1 MNPSSITSG
10 SSPFYERSRTLLR
23 KGLVISSKTEK
34 KHYSLP
40 PVKEAESNVVF
51 RRNNEK

>member
-1 MNPSSITSG
+1 MN
-10 SSPFYERSRTLLR
+10 
-23 KGLVISSKTEK
+23 KTEK

-51 RRNNEK
+51 RRNNEARIARLIASGCCRCYSITN